1 MSRFKELCQ
10 TYNRAHSEM
19 ADYLESCVQVIQQ
32 LVRGLESYLGIPE
45 KRIQFRD
52 EEGNDKSV
60 HEAMYLENGRWHF
73 DTAITMCPEDT
84 YRQRRVEF
92 RRCYYPRQIVVLP
105 LALQRLNAEH
115 FVMTIADYPTE
126 FKIDLLDRNS
136 FTLLYE
142 AIFGIIQTYYQN
154 ILQTILEHGESPLKL
169 TYKALEF

>member
-1 MSRFKELCQ
+1 MSKFKELCQ

-52 EEGNDKSV
+52 EEGKDKPV

-105 LALQRLNAEH
+105 LALQRLSAEH
-115 FVMTIADYPTE
+115 FVMTISDYSTE
-126 FKIDLLDRNS
+126 FKIDLLDANS
-136 FTLLYE
+136 FTILYE
-142 AIFGIIQTYYQN
+142 AIFEIIQTYYQN
-154 ILQTILEHGESPLKL
+154 ILHTILEYGESPLKL
-169 TYKALEF
+169 TYKDLEF